1 MAVVSKFL
9 DDAINRYEQLGYSK
23 LRLSQGI
30 VGTCLCAYVLRF
42 TYPLLRQQYDHLTA
56 PPPPA
61 ATTTDKISRANEKLL
76 INNNNSSTRKC
87 RQNKERLGSSSTGSS
102 DAEDDLLKLS
112 SSGFGGGAAI
122 DQVLDV
128 KKQIEEAE
136 ALLANAKRKERANH
150 IGLNREF
157 LIQLRQLFHIM
168 VPRLWCREM
177 GLLGVHTLCLVSR
190 TFLSIYVAAME
201 GALVKFIVRK
211 DVKNFLIMLL
221 KWFGI
226 AIPATFVNSM
236 IRFLECKLALS
247 FRCVFHSFRFGKISI
262 SFLNTNYVNLIFYF
276 FGKLIEKL
284 IENS

>member
-9 DDAINRYEQLGYSK
+9 DDAINRYERMGYSK

-30 VGTCLCAYVLRF
+30 VGTCLVAYALRF
-42 TYPLLRQQYDHLTA
+42 TYPLVRQQYDHLTSA
-56 PPPPA
+56 SATSSQKIVEKPPI
-61 ATTTDKISRANEKLL
+61 D
-76 INNNNSSTRKC
+76 NNNSTRKC
-87 RQNKERLGSSSTGSS
+87 RQNKERLGSSGSS
-102 DAEDDLLKLS
+102 DADDDDLQIATINATS
-112 SSGFGGGAAI
+112 NI
-122 DQVLDV
+122 PDQVLDV

-136 ALLANAKRKERANH
+136 ALLANAKQKQPNH

-157 LIQLRQLFHIM
+157 LVQLRQLFHIM
-168 VPRLWCREM
+168 VPQLWCREM

-247 FRCVFHSFRFGKISI
+247 FR
-262 SFLNTNYVNLIFYF
+262 YVV
-276 FGKLIEKL
+276 
-284 IENS
+284 